1 MKPINYTRI
10 AMDDIHPEARRIAIS
25 WMEGWEEW
33 MKSDIRHKVKLA
45 SDIQNFAIAYHQHE
59 LAQLQQHGVMQAE
72 GSDGVSGAAVGNSA
86 AGQSGRVGCV
96 HNTLNYIGPWYICKD
111 CGTHFNARAEAPPE
125 GALPF

>member
-59 LAQLQQHGVMQAE
+59 LAQLQQHSVMQAE
-72 GSDGVSGAAVGNSA
+72 GSDVSEGAAVGQRS
-86 AGQSGRVGCV
+86 VDTV
-96 HNTLNYIGPWYICKD
+96 
-111 CGTHFNARAEAPPE
+111 AEAWVCCGKGGLIDGTFYCDRLHCINDTRGGSAKGQP
-125 GALPF
+125 